1 MFNEVQITGGGVAAC
16 CCAALLSKAGM
27 RVFADLPGR
36 GGSPTLM
43 LSDQTQHLFTDVF
56 GGGFVQQDAVK
67 INKRLV
73 RWGRDSETVT
83 LPHSGLVVSEA
94 ALLARLWP
102 TLKLQSGKCS
112 EANHWNVIS
121 NKKDLP
127 AVNEHKFGARIA
139 LTNSVELSAGA
150 SRDACWVES
159 TDSGWL
165 FLIPCGEGR
174 GSLISVG
181 APADVLLTESRLVVD
196 QITGLLESTGSFPAY
211 PRIVSPL
218 CAEGWIACGTAA
230 IAFDPISGE
239 GAGNAMREGILA
251 SAVIRS
257 AAQGLPAADLLAH
270 YSSRLVS
277 GFLRHLQA
285 CCQFYTT
292 GGSGGWW
299 QAEVELMKL
308 GMAQL
313 PKEMLSNPTSLFK
326 LVGFELQS
334 ISA

>member
-1 MFNEVQITGGGVAAC
+1 
-16 CCAALLSKAGM
+16 M

-43 LSDQTQHLFTDVF
+43 LSDQTQHLFADVF
-56 GGGFVQQDAVK
+56 GSAFMCEGAVK

-73 RWGRDSETVT
+73 RWGANQETVT

-102 TLKLQSGKCS
+102 ALPLQSGQAS
-112 EANHWNVIS
+112 EPNHWSVIS
-121 NKKDLP
+121 TKKDLP
-127 AVNEHKFGARIA
+127 AVSEYKFGARIA
-139 LTNSVELSAGA
+139 LTNSVELSVAA
-150 SRDACWVES
+150 SRDACWVEA
-159 TDSGWL
+159 TASGWL
-165 FLIPCGEGR
+165 FLIPCGDGR

-181 APADVLLTESRLVVD
+181 ASAAALLAESRLVVD
-196 QITGLLESTGSFPAY
+196 QITGVLESTGSFPAY
-211 PRIVSPL
+211 PRIVTPL
-218 CAEGWIACGTAA
+218 CADGWIACGTAA
-230 IAFDPISGE
+230 IAFDPIAGE

-251 SAVIRS
+251 AAVIRS

-270 YSSRLVS
+270 YSSRLVG

-292 GGSGGWW
+292 GGSGSWW
-299 QAEVELMKL
+299 QTEVELMKPGIAL
-308 GMAQL
+308 LQ
-313 PKEMLSNPTSLFK
+313 KEMVSNPTSLFK